1 LLPGDVPHHPALYIQ
16 NGRLALFTKGQLDMS
31 KETIAPI
38 RKQEEKKKFVRR
50 LDHDE
55 YQRVRRV
62 VQWLF
67 VALNGW
73 LGIQFLL
80 WVRYCERGGTGV
92 YVPRPAG
99 IEGWLPIAG
108 LMNTKYLL
116 LTGRVPGIHP
126 AATVL
131 FIAFMLMSLLLK
143 KAFCSWLCPVGTLS
157 EHLWN
162 LGRRVFGRNLRLPK
176 WMDLPLRGLKYL
188 LLGFFVFLIGAMSA
202 EAIHDFMS
210 TPYGLVAD
218 VKMLNFF
225 RDIGQTAAIV
235 IGLSVLLS
243 MLIQNFWCRYLCPY
257 GALLGIASLLSPVK
271 IRRDTEACIDC
282 GKCARAC
289 PSSLPVDQVVQIR
302 SVECTACM
310 ACVAACPAQDALQFS
325 LAPRKAS
332 TPAERWRHRTL
343 RPATAAAVL
352 AFIFFGLVLAAK
364 VSGHWR
370 TNLPREIY
378 VDLVS
383 HAREAG
389 HPGM

>member
-1 LLPGDVPHHPALYIQ
+1 MGA
-16 NGRLALFTKGQLDMS
+16 A
-31 KETIAPI
+31 TITTI
-38 RKQEEKKKFVRR
+38 HKQEGKKKLVRR
-50 LDHDE
+50 SGSDGS
-55 YQRVRRV
+55 QRIRRI

-80 WVRYCERGGTGV
+80 WVRYCERGGAGLSV
-92 YVPRPAG
+92 SRPAG
-99 IEGWLPIAG
+99 AEGWLPIAG
-108 LMNTKYLL
+108 LMNTKYFF
-116 LTGRVPGIHP
+116 LTGRVPAIHP
-126 AATVL
+126 AAMIL

-157 EHLWN
+157 EQLWK
-162 LGRRVFGRNLRLPK
+162 LGRRVFGRNLHPPK
-176 WMDLPLRGLKYL
+176 WVDIPLRGLKYL
-188 LLGFFVFLIGAMSA
+188 LLSFFMFLIGAMSA

-235 IGLSVLLS
+235 IGLLVLLS

-257 GALLGIASLLSPVK
+257 GALLGVTSLLSPVK
-271 IRRDTEACIDC
+271 VRRDAEACIDC

-289 PSSLPVDQVVQIR
+289 PSRLAVDQFVQIR

-310 ACVAACPAQDALQFS
+310 ACFAACPAENALQFS
-325 LAPRKAS
+325 LIPRKAA
-332 TPAERWRHRTL
+332 TPADRWRSRML
-343 RPATAAAVL
+343 SPIVVAAAL
-352 AFIFFGLVLAAK
+352 ACIFLCLVVTAK
-364 VSGHWR
+364 ATGHWQ
-370 TNLPREIY
+370 TNLPRDVY
-378 VDLVS
+378 MDLVS